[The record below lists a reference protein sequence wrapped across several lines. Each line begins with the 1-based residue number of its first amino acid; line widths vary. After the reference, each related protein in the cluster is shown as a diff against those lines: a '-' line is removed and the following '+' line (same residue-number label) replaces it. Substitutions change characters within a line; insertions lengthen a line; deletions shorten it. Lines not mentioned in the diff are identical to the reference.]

1 MKLKKG
7 QVTVFIIIA
16 LIVIFVIVVL
26 LINRG
31 DLTTIFKFQSPVEKI
46 TECTENSI
54 EEAIAIVSPQG
65 GALDPKN
72 FFLYEDN
79 KIDYICYTT
88 ENYKPCKMQKPILKS
103 SIESELKRH
112 IEPQIKKCITSV
124 KEGLANKGAT
134 VNSKEPKISV
144 ELMPNNVIVDIDL
157 NLQITDGESTE
168 SYKNIKTEVSS
179 DLYEFSA
186 IASSIAN
193 EEVRIG
199 DIETL
204 TYMLSNQPWLKVE
217 KKKQSEGTKIYILTN
232 RESEEQF
239 WFATRSFAMPPAV
252 VV

>member
-1 MKLKKG
+1 MKSKRG
-7 QVTVFIIIA
+7 QVTVFIILA
-16 LIVIFVIVVL
+16 LVIIFVIIVL
-26 LINRG
+26 LINKG
-31 DLTTIFKFQSPVEKI
+31 DLTSIFKFQSPVEKI
-46 TECTENSI
+46 TECTQTSL
-54 EEAIAIVSPQG
+54 EEAIALVSTQG
-65 GALDPKN
+65 GAIEPKN

-88 ENYKPCKMQKPILKS
+88 EDYKPCKMQKPILKS
-103 SIESELKRH
+103 SIESELKKYT
-112 IEPQIKKCITSV
+112 EPKIKKCINSV
-124 KEGLANKGAT
+124 KEDLEKKGRIVT
-134 VNSKEPKISV
+134 NKEPEISI
-144 ELMPNNVIVDIDL
+144 ELMPNNVIVNIEL
-157 NLQITDGESTE
+157 NLQITEEDSTE

-193 EEVRIG
+193 DEVEIG

-204 TYMLSNQPWLKVE
+204 SYMLANQPWLKVE

-252 VV
+252 MV